1 MNIIK
6 KSENLSSRETYR
18 MTHCSD
24 AISVK
29 DAGGTFCKVNA
40 YVIYETMDKTFL
52 SFADYDDGTTYVT
65 TSPAF
70 IETFEDIADAM
81 SIEDETIKIVSRT
94 SKSGRA
100 YSICELA

>member
-6 KSENLSSRETYR
+6 KTENLTSRETYR
-18 MTHCSD
+18 MSHCSD

-29 DAGGTFCKVNA
+29 DAGGTVCKVA
-40 YVIYETMDKTFL
+40 AFVIYETMDKPFL
-52 SFADYDDGTTYVT
+52 AFADAEGTIYVT

-70 IETFEDIADAM
+70 IETFEDIANAM
-81 SIEDETIKIVSRT
+81 PVEDETIKIVSRT
-94 SKSGRA
+94 SKNGRT

>member
-6 KSENLSSRETYR
+6 KSENLTSRETYR

-29 DAGGTFCKVNA
+29 DAGNTVCKVNA
-40 YVIYETMDKTFL
+40 FVIYETMDKPFL
-52 SFADYDDGTTYVT
+52 AFADDAGTTYVT

-81 SIEDETIKIVSRT
+81 PIEDETIKIVSRT
-94 SKSGRA
+94 SKSGRS

>member
-24 AISVK
+24 AVSVK
-29 DAGGTFCKVNA
+29 DAGGTVCKVESF
-40 YVIYETMDKTFL
+40 VLYETMDKPFL
-52 SFADYDDGTTYVT
+52 AFADAEGTTYVT

-70 IETFEDIADAM
+70 IDTFEDIANAM
-81 SIEDETIKIVSRT
+81 PVEDETIKIVSRT
-94 SKSGRA
+94 SKSGRT

>member
-24 AISVK
+24 AVSVK
-29 DAGGTFCKVNA
+29 DAGGTVCKVNA
-40 YVIYETMDKTFL
+40 FVIYETMDKHFL
-52 SFADYDDGTTYVT
+52 SFADAEGTTYVT
-65 TSPAF
+65 TSQAF
-70 IETFEDIADAM
+70 IETFEDIDNAM
-81 SIEDETIKIVSRT
+81 PIEDETIKIVSRT
-94 SKSGRA
+94 SKSGRT

>member
-24 AISVK
+24 AVSVK
-29 DAGGTFCKVNA
+29 DAGGTVCKVSA
-40 YVIYETMDKTFL
+40 FVIYETMDKSFL
-52 SFADYDDGTTYVT
+52 SFADAEGTTYVT
-65 TSPAF
+65 TSHAF
-70 IETFEDIADAM
+70 IETFEDIANAM
-81 SIEDETIKIVSRT
+81 PIEDETIKIVSRT
-94 SKSGRA
+94 SKSGRP

>member
-6 KSENLSSRETYR
+6 KSENLTSRETYR

-29 DAGGTFCKVNA
+29 DAGGTVCKVA
-40 YVIYETMDKTFL
+40 AFVIYETMDKPFL
-52 SFADYDDGTTYVT
+52 AFADAEGTTYVT

-70 IETFEDIADAM
+70 IETFEDISDAM
-81 SIEDETIKIVSRT
+81 PIEEETIRIVSRT
-94 SKSGRA
+94 SKSGRY